1 MIPFGNCTIV
11 PCPPPDDANDLADV
25 LAILARFA
33 NAPGSVLKPRADL
46 EPATLDLIINVSDAL
61 RALDA
66 FAGLPYSFTPSTT
79 VPCPPGTN

>member
-1 MIPFGNCTIV
+1 M